1 MTRFPVRTDGRD
13 PLTVWLVLQQLWL
26 CGREVEERRLL
37 LQQERGPATMRAGAA
52 AACECRRR
60 GETRE
65 EERARA
71 AGVGGSSSSRRRR
84 RRSLSPPTL
93 ERREARVTCALR
105 CSGSSRLACLG
116 YVCVLCQ
123 LVSRRREERT
133 PSSLLCPVSP
143 SLRPMLGAA
152 GAVGS
157 GCLSCGRRLAFCVP
171 PLGRR
176 LRSALSCSCD

>member
-1 MTRFPVRTDGRD
+1 MTRFPVRSDGRD

-93 ERREARVTCALR
+93 ERREPRVTCALR

-116 YVCVLCQ
+116 CVCVVSAGVASPGGADSFLAPLSCLSLSPSDARGSGGCGQWVSQ
-123 LVSRRREERT
+123 LRT
-133 PSSLLCPVSP
+133 QACFLCPATRQAP
-143 SLRPMLGAA
+143 
-152 GAVGS
+152 AV
-157 GCLSCGRRLAFCVP
+157 
-171 PLGRR
+171 
-176 LRSALSCSCD
+176 SALLLL